1 MKNELKGFSKIF
13 SFTFKQ
19 HVRSSGYKYATII
32 ITLLC
37 LILPAIIM
45 PMEDKN
51 DKDEKAYDTCAAQK
65 VYVVDNS
72 STPAV
77 DLNSMNQLGAKGFTQ
92 IEYISCGSDFE
103 RAKKECLDSGD
114 YSLMLAIDET
124 DGTYNV
130 SVITPD
136 KTKLTSDDSEAFKR
150 FIENNFQYVLV
161 QKSGLDY
168 AQVAELTKPV
178 ISEVAENGEILD
190 EQSGYDMAKKVISMV
205 LPFVNIMLLYFMILI
220 YGQGVANNVIME
232 KTSKLMDMFLITVK
246 PAAMVMGKVLAI
258 VLSGIMQMT
267 LWIAGLVGG
276 FTAGTL
282 IVKAI
287 DPQTDM
293 GLVQLF
299 DSLHIFS
306 GMFSLPSIIVAI
318 FIVLAGFLLYCS
330 LASIGGAMASKPEDL
345 SSTNL
350 LFTLSLVVSFFCTMY
365 AGGVNGM
372 SSSAEWLNWFPLT
385 AILVTPARLMVG
397 QASLLTGIGSL
408 VIVLICSVLVVI
420 LSGRIY
426 KMMSLYKGKP
436 PKISEAFKMLASAK
450 K

>member
-13 SFTFKQ
+13 SFTFSQ
-19 HVRSSGYKYATII
+19 YVRSNGYKYITII

-37 LILPAIIM
+37 LILPAVIM
-45 PMEDKN
+45 PLVEKNSNN
-51 DKDEKAYDTCAAQK
+51 DKTYDTCAAQK
-65 VYVVDNS
+65 VYVVDKS

-92 IEYISCGSDFE
+92 IEYINCGNDFE
-103 RAKKECLDSGD
+103 KAKQEFLNSGD
-114 YSLMLAIDET
+114 YSLMLVIDEAN
-124 DGTYNV
+124 GTYDV

-136 KTKLTSDDSEAFKR
+136 ETKLTSDDSEAFKR
-150 FIENNFQYVLV
+150 FINNYFQYILV

-168 AQVAELTKPV
+168 TQVAELTKPV
-178 ISEVAENGEILD
+178 VSDVAENGEILD
-190 EQSGYDMAKKVISMV
+190 ERSGYDMAKQELSMI

-232 KTSKLMDMFLITVK
+232 KTSKLMDMFLIAVK

-258 VLSGIMQMT
+258 VLSGLIQLA
-267 LWIAGLVGG
+267 LWTAGLVGG

-282 IVKAI
+282 IVKSI

-306 GMFSLPSIIVAI
+306 GMFSLPSIILSI
-318 FIVLAGFLLYCS
+318 FIILAGFLLYCS

-350 LFTLSLVVSFFCTMY
+350 LFTLALVVSFLCTMY
-365 AGGVNGM
+365 AGGIDGM

-408 VIVLICSVLVVI
+408 LIVLVCSVLVVI